1 VDDDRVRRSVDFAE
15 RLVSREKIDGGA
27 VMNDQTFGFTIKL
40 VAARTGVSVHT
51 LRAWERRYGVP
62 TPNRHS
68 DNRYRLYDE
77 QDIADVVWLKHQ
89 VEAGIPPAQASALL
103 RQRHT
108 PPRATAVPEMAQPIA
123 ATQAA
128 LLDAFIQS
136 DQASARRIL
145 DEAFALFTPE
155 QVARQIIEPTM
166 RGIGARWAQ
175 NETTVWQEHLASNL
189 IQQKLFAILQSQP
202 ALPVTTP
209 TLVAACAPNEEHVIG
224 LLTFALLAQRQGWR
238 VIFLGQGTPLS
249 EINALARAQLDP
261 VVVSVTTALGLAG
274 LIPWLDSTQR
284 PNVPLIFGGRIVD
297 ALPTLRAHLPGEYL
311 GADISIAPRLLATL
325 KPRADYWTPR
335 KRAWRA
341 ANDLSAR
348 RLQVAGDTA
357 ARFMAALP
365 PNLQHTWNA
374 NDVNFATLFLVDAL
388 SAALAFDVPELMNAE
403 RVWLDEIMPAR
414 AVSVELIDQHIET
427 FARVLSKALPPEQ
440 NRLVQPLV
448 TRMKAER

>member
-1 VDDDRVRRSVDFAE
+1 
-15 RLVSREKIDGGA
+15 
-27 VMNDQTFGFTIKL
+27 MNGSAFGFTIKV
-40 VAARTGVSVHT
+40 VAERTGVSVHT

-62 TPNRHS
+62 SPNRGAE
-68 DNRYRLYDE
+68 NRYRLYDE

-89 VEAGIPPAQASALL
+89 VEAGLAPAQAGALL

-108 PPRATAVPEMAQPIA
+108 PPRATDFAEMSQPIA

-145 DEAFALFTPE
+145 DEAFVLFTPE

-166 RGIGARWAQ
+166 RDIGARWAQ
-175 NETTVWQEHLASNL
+175 NELTVWQEHLASNL

-249 EINALARAQLDP
+249 EINAIARAQLDP
-261 VVVSVTTALGLAG
+261 VVFSVTTALGLAG

-325 KPRADYWTPR
+325 KPRADYWAPR
-335 KRAWRA
+335 KRVWRA

-348 RLQVAGDTA
+348 RLHVAGTTTTHFIA
-357 ARFMAALP
+357 MLP
-365 PNLQHTWNA
+365 PNLQRKWNA
-374 NDVNFATLFLVDAL
+374 NDVNTATLFLVDAL
-388 SAALAFDVPELMNAE
+388 SAALAFDVPELMDAE
-403 RVWLDEIMPAR
+403 RAWLDEMMPSR
-414 AVSVELIDQHIET
+414 AVPAELIDKHIET
-427 FARVLSKALPPEQ
+427 FTRVLSKALPPEH

-448 TRMKAER
+448 TRMKAKR